1 MNSMPTKVDGI
12 IRCTLAHEDLRF
24 FSDDYDAQIPGFRGY
39 LGDPL
44 QLCRVWTWS
53 RLVQTFKS
61 MKDFPRVLG
70 IPQIP
75 RKKDGPW
82 DTKHGLNWNAPPIC
96 GWYAEGVRP
105 NGDGPPARY
114 ALEAIRVAESCR
126 GGLKRGGGGGAP
138 SFPHLHSPSSDS
150 FPLPLFQFPP
160 PRIFARPVSFQR
172 IDYDHVPLPGFKF
185 GREVPLVGS
194 LPRGWDNWDFAS
206 LCEVSA
212 AVSFWECES
221 LPGTPTEVSP
231 RTGGDDWV
239 GQKKLWAR
247 GRHCEILEP
256 DQRSGP
262 DYYCHTSRGST
273 A

>member
-1 MNSMPTKVDGI
+1 MPTKVDGI

-53 RLVQTFKS
+53 RLVRTFKS

-82 DTKHGLNWNAPPIC
+82 DTKHGLNCNAPPIC

-126 GGLKRGGGGGAP
+126 GGLKRGGGAP
-138 SFPHLHSPSSDS
+138 RPSPTSTR
-150 FPLPLFQFPP
+150 LPPALRPP
-160 PRIFARPVSFQR
+160 PTPSLSPFSNFLRPVF
-172 IDYDHVPLPGFKF
+172 
-185 GREVPLVGS
+185 S
-194 LPRGWDNWDFAS
+194 LAP
-206 LCEVSA
+206 
-212 AVSFWECES
+212 
-221 LPGTPTEVSP
+221 
-231 RTGGDDWV
+231 
-239 GQKKLWAR
+239 
-247 GRHCEILEP
+247 
-256 DQRSGP
+256 
-262 DYYCHTSRGST
+262 
-273 A
+273 

>member
-1 MNSMPTKVDGI
+1 MPTKVDGI

-96 GWYAEGVRP
+96 GWNAEGVRP
-105 NGDGPPARY
+105 NGDGPQARY
-114 ALEAIRVAESCR
+114 ALEAIRVAATRWTAQWS
-126 GGLKRGGGGGAP
+126 
-138 SFPHLHSPSSDS
+138 SMWPSSTLLLRLLS
-150 FPLPLFQFPP
+150 LGGPP
-160 PRIFARPVSFQR
+160 PTRV
-172 IDYDHVPLPGFKF
+172 Y
-185 GREVPLVGS
+185 
-194 LPRGWDNWDFAS
+194 
-206 LCEVSA
+206 
-212 AVSFWECES
+212 
-221 LPGTPTEVSP
+221 T
-231 RTGGDDWV
+231 
-239 GQKKLWAR
+239 
-247 GRHCEILEP
+247 
-256 DQRSGP
+256 
-262 DYYCHTSRGST
+262 
-273 A
+273 

>member
-1 MNSMPTKVDGI
+1 MPTKVDGI

-96 GWYAEGVRP
+96 GWNAEGVRP

-126 GGLKRGGGGGAP
+126 GGLKRGGGGRP
-138 SFPHLHSPSSDS
+138 VL
-150 FPLPLFQFPP
+150 PP
-160 PRIFARPVSFQR
+160 P
-172 IDYDHVPLPGFKF
+172 PLA
-185 GREVPLVGS
+185 S
-194 LPRGWDNWDFAS
+194 LPH
-206 LCEVSA
+206 SA
-212 AVSFWECES
+212 LLRL
-221 LPGTPTEVSP
+221 LPSPPFPIPSAPYFRSP
-231 RTGGDDWV
+231 RE
-239 GQKKLWAR
+239 LSAHR
-247 GRHCEILEP
+247 L
-256 DQRSGP
+256 
-262 DYYCHTSRGST
+262 
-273 A
+273 